1 MNKMNKTK
9 CIAGSYLNEELAVIE
24 NEADLGVDS
33 KGRKIGG
40 YATITR
46 ENATM
51 HSGYEGD
58 PCTDSYQPTIAYGP
72 PVLRI
77 RVYSTRDG
85 SDFGAIPRSTELPDG
100 ELEQAQILARKKL
113 AEQAKRRTAKVAK

>member
-1 MNKMNKTK
+1 MSNTK
-9 CIAGSYLNEELAVIE
+9 VIAGSYINEELAVIE

-40 YATITR
+40 FAVITR
-46 ENATM
+46 ENAT
-51 HSGYEGD
+51 SASSYEGD
-58 PCTDSYQPTIAYGP
+58 PRTDSYQPTIAYGE

-85 SDFGAIPRSTELPDG
+85 STFGALPRSTEVANN
-100 ELEQAQILARKKL
+100 ELEQAHSIARRKL
-113 AEQAKRRTAKVAK
+113 AEQAKRRAKVSK